1 MTFHSQ
7 YGNDFFRNF
16 ETTAACGK
24 ETPAGTDSKATLPL
38 RSARPLGTGSMRGAR
53 GTLPRWSGALSCRPG
68 RNLPGAAARDEA
80 KAAGQ
85 VARTQVPRT
94 SMPNAPER
102 REGGGGG
109 AGCGGQVLN
118 AELGAEAAA
127 KTAAP
132 SMGLREEE
140 EEAAILVHLTSKN
153 SDGTLN
159 PKP

>member
-1 MTFHSQ
+1 M
-7 YGNDFFRNF
+7 
-16 ETTAACGK
+16 
-24 ETPAGTDSKATLPL
+24 
-38 RSARPLGTGSMRGAR
+38 
-53 GTLPRWSGALSCRPG
+53 
-68 RNLPGAAARDEA
+68 
-80 KAAGQ
+80 
-85 VARTQVPRT
+85 
-94 SMPNAPER
+94 
-102 REGGGGG
+102 
-109 AGCGGQVLN
+109 LN